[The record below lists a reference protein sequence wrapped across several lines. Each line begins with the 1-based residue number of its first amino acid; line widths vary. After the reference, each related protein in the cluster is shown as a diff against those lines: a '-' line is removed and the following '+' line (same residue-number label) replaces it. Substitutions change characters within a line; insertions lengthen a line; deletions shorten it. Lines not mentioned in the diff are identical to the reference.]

1 MNIFCHFLSKFFTHN
16 SCGRYRTLYT
26 IIAAAMKCRKLIFPT
41 IIVIFIVKVIA
52 FIITSSPKLFIQF
65 KPRYIRFYELL
76 NEVCDELPDDFFRE
90 LHYGVQL
97 SEEYKLSPYA
107 ENGDIVIMGEYTRSG
122 RGNKITI
129 YYGSFAR
136 TCGWMPE
143 EQLKDRLR
151 GVVRHEFRHHMEN
164 LAGMYG
170 ADSLEHED
178 REEMK
183 DIISARMQTKN
194 GNKG

>member
-1 MNIFCHFLSKFFTHN
+1 MIDIDS
-16 SCGRYRTLYT
+16 
-26 IIAAAMKCRKLIFPT
+26 
-41 IIVIFIVKVIA
+41 
-52 FIITSSPKLFIQF
+52 
-65 KPRYIRFYELL
+65 FYEML
-76 NEVCDELPDDFFRE
+76 NEICGELPDDFFRE

-97 SEEYKLSPYA
+97 SEECKISPHA
-107 ENGDIVIMGEYTRSG
+107 ENDDLIIMGEYTRSG
-122 RGNKITI
+122 KGNKITS

-143 EQLKDRLR
+143 DQLRDKLR

-178 REEMK
+178 IEELK
-183 DIISARMQTKN
+183 DMVYARSKN
-194 GNKG
+194 KKQ